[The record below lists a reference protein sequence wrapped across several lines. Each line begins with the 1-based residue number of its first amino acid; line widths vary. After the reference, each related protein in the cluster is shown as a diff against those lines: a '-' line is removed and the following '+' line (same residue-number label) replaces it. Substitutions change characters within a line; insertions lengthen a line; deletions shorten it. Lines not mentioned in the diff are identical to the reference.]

1 MYNNCTK
8 WAHSKELLFEI
19 CKDGGDIVDKIK
31 AMELF
36 IYSSQAGS
44 MSAAGRRF
52 GLSPASVSR
61 QITSLEDDLGVRL
74 LNRTSRRLSLT
85 EAGQIYLNRAER
97 VLQDIQE
104 MSGEVRQLSARPY
117 GSLRVQSR
125 ISLGTQH
132 VAPLIPEFLQRYP
145 ELKVDLRLV
154 DSDLDLVEHTID
166 VAIRTG
172 NLMDSSLIV
181 RRIGTNPR
189 VVCASPAYL
198 ERHAAPQS
206 PNDLSRHN
214 CLTYSSELFPSV
226 WRFGRPEEPPIE
238 VQPKGNFTTNNA
250 ESLRLATFAGLGL
263 ALLPRWSIHNELDS
277 GRLVAVLDSYD
288 ATATDFDTGIYAVYH
303 SKRHLSVKTRLF
315 IDHLVAGF
323 QTLDWENSSSE

>member
-1 MYNNCTK
+1 M
-8 WAHSKELLFEI
+8 
-19 CKDGGDIVDKIK
+19 DKIK

-74 LNRTSRRLSLT
+74 LNRTSRRLALT

-97 VLQDIQE
+97 VLQDLEE
-104 MSGEVRQLSARPY
+104 MRGEMRQLSARPY
-117 GSLRVQSR
+117 GTLRVQSR
-125 ISLGTQH
+125 ISLGTQY
-132 VAPLIPEFLQRYP
+132 VAPLIPKFLERYP
-145 ELKVDLRLV
+145 DLKVELKLV

-166 VAIRTG
+166 IAIRTG
-172 NLMDSSLIV
+172 KQTDSSLIA

-189 VVCASPAYL
+189 VVCASPTYL
-198 ERHAAPQS
+198 ERHAAPRS
-206 PNDLSRHN
+206 PNDLHYHN
-214 CLTYSSELFPSV
+214 CLTYFSEFFPSI
-226 WRFGRPEEPPIE
+226 WRFRRPTEPPIE
-238 VQPKGNFTTNNA
+238 IRAKGNFTTNNA
-250 ESLRLATFAGLGL
+250 ESLRLATFGGLGL
-263 ALLPRWSIHNELDS
+263 ALLPKWSIKDELAT
-277 GRLVAVLDSYD
+277 GRLATVLDSYD

-315 IDHLVAGF
+315 IDHLVLGF
-323 QTLDWENSSSE
+323 QTLDWEHEVTE

>member
-1 MYNNCTK
+1 
-8 WAHSKELLFEI
+8 
-19 CKDGGDIVDKIK
+19 VDKIK

-74 LNRTSRRLSLT
+74 LNRTSRRLALT

-97 VLQDIQE
+97 VLQDLEE
-104 MSGEVRQLSARPY
+104 MRGEMRQLSARPY
-117 GSLRVQSR
+117 GTLRVQSR
-125 ISLGTQH
+125 ISLGTQY
-132 VAPLIPEFLQRYP
+132 VAPLIPKFLERYP
-145 ELKVDLRLV
+145 DLKVELKLV

-166 VAIRTG
+166 IAIRTG
-172 NLMDSSLIV
+172 KQTDSSLIA

-189 VVCASPAYL
+189 VVCASPTYL
-198 ERHAAPQS
+198 ERHAAPRS
-206 PNDLSRHN
+206 PNDLHYHN
-214 CLTYSSELFPSV
+214 CLTYFSELFPSV
-226 WRFGRPEEPPIE
+226 WRFRRPTEPPIE
-238 VQPKGNFTTNNA
+238 IRAKGNFTTNNA
-250 ESLRLATFAGLGL
+250 ESLRLATIGGLGL
-263 ALLPRWSIHNELDS
+263 ALLPKWSIKDELAT
-277 GRLVAVLDSYD
+277 GRLATVLDSYD

-315 IDHLVAGF
+315 IDHLVLGF
-323 QTLDWENSSSE
+323 QTLDWEHEVTE

>member
-1 MYNNCTK
+1 M
-8 WAHSKELLFEI
+8 
-19 CKDGGDIVDKIK
+19 DKIK

-74 LNRTSRRLSLT
+74 LNRTSRRLALT

-97 VLQDIQE
+97 VLQDLEE
-104 MSGEVRQLSARPY
+104 MRGEMRQLSARPY
-117 GSLRVQSR
+117 GTLRVQSR
-125 ISLGTQH
+125 ISLGTQY
-132 VAPLIPEFLQRYP
+132 VAPLIPKFLERYP
-145 ELKVDLRLV
+145 DLKVELKLV

-166 VAIRTG
+166 IAIRTG
-172 NLMDSSLIV
+172 KQTDSSLIA

-189 VVCASPAYL
+189 VVCASPTDL
-198 ERHAAPQS
+198 ERHAAPRS
-206 PNDLSRHN
+206 PNDLHYHN
-214 CLTYSSELFPSV
+214 CLTYFSELFPSV
-226 WRFGRPEEPPIE
+226 WRCRRPTEPPIE
-238 VQPKGNFTTNNA
+238 IRAKGNFTTNNA
-250 ESLRLATFAGLGL
+250 ESLRLATFGGLGL
-263 ALLPRWSIHNELDS
+263 ALLPKWSIKDELAT
-277 GRLVAVLDSYD
+277 GRLATVLDSYD

-315 IDHLVAGF
+315 IDHLVLGF
-323 QTLDWENSSSE
+323 QTLDWEHEVTE

>member
-1 MYNNCTK
+1 
-8 WAHSKELLFEI
+8 
-19 CKDGGDIVDKIK
+19 VDKIK

-74 LNRTSRRLSLT
+74 LNRTSRRLALT

-97 VLQDIQE
+97 VLQDLEE
-104 MSGEVRQLSARPY
+104 MRGEMRQLSARPY
-117 GSLRVQSR
+117 GTLRVQSR
-125 ISLGTQH
+125 ISLGTQY
-132 VAPLIPEFLQRYP
+132 VAPLIPKFLERYP
-145 ELKVDLRLV
+145 DLKVELKLV

-166 VAIRTG
+166 IAIRTG
-172 NLMDSSLIV
+172 KQTDSSLIA

-189 VVCASPAYL
+189 VVCASPTYL
-198 ERHAAPQS
+198 ERHAAPRS
-206 PNDLSRHN
+206 PNDLHYHN
-214 CLTYSSELFPSV
+214 CLTYFSELFPSI
-226 WRFGRPEEPPIE
+226 WRFRRPTEPPIE
-238 VQPKGNFTTNNA
+238 IRAKGNFTTNNA
-250 ESLRLATFAGLGL
+250 ESLRLATFGGLGL
-263 ALLPRWSIHNELDS
+263 ALLPKWSIKDELAT
-277 GRLVAVLDSYD
+277 GRLATVLDSYD

-315 IDHLVAGF
+315 IDHLVLGF
-323 QTLDWENSSSE
+323 QTLDWEHEVTE

>member
-1 MYNNCTK
+1 M
-8 WAHSKELLFEI
+8 
-19 CKDGGDIVDKIK
+19 DKIK

-74 LNRTSRRLSLT
+74 LNRTSRRLALT
-85 EAGQIYLNRAER
+85 EAGQTYLNRAER
-97 VLQDIQE
+97 VLQDLQE
-104 MSGEVRQLSARPY
+104 MSGEMRQLNASPY
-117 GSLRVQSR
+117 GTLRVQSR

-145 ELKVDLRLV
+145 DLKVELKLV
-154 DSDLDLVEHTID
+154 DSDLDIVEHNID
-166 VAIRTG
+166 IAIRTG
-172 NLMDSSLIV
+172 ELTHSSLIA

-198 ERHAAPQS
+198 ERHAAPGS
-206 PNDLSRHN
+206 PNDLPYHN
-214 CLTYSSELFPSV
+214 CLTYFSELFPSI
-226 WRFGRPEEPPIE
+226 WRFRRPTETPIE
-238 VQPKGNFTTNNA
+238 IRAKGNFTTNNA

-263 ALLPRWSIHNELDS
+263 ALLPRWSIKDELAS
-277 GRLVAVLDSYD
+277 GRLVTVLDTYD

-303 SKRHLSVKTRLF
+303 SKRHLSVKTPTIYRPSCRQFPNIELGN
-315 IDHLVAGF
+315 DL
-323 QTLDWENSSSE
+323 TE

>member
-1 MYNNCTK
+1 M
-8 WAHSKELLFEI
+8 
-19 CKDGGDIVDKIK
+19 DKIK

-74 LNRTSRRLSLT
+74 LNRTSRRLALT

-97 VLQDIQE
+97 VLQDLEE
-104 MSGEVRQLSARPY
+104 MRGEMRQLSARPY
-117 GSLRVQSR
+117 GTLRVQSR
-125 ISLGTQH
+125 ISLGTQY
-132 VAPLIPEFLQRYP
+132 VAPLIPKFLERYP
-145 ELKVDLRLV
+145 DLKVELKLV

-166 VAIRTG
+166 IAIRTG
-172 NLMDSSLIV
+172 KQTDSSLIA

-189 VVCASPAYL
+189 VVCASPTYL
-198 ERHAAPQS
+198 ERHAAPRS
-206 PNDLSRHN
+206 PSDLHYHN
-214 CLTYSSELFPSV
+214 CLTYFSELFPSI
-226 WRFGRPEEPPIE
+226 WRFRRPTEPPIE
-238 VQPKGNFTTNNA
+238 IRAKGNFTTNNA
-250 ESLRLATFAGLGL
+250 ESLRLATFGGLGL
-263 ALLPRWSIHNELDS
+263 ALLPKWSIKDELAT
-277 GRLVAVLDSYD
+277 GRLATVLDSYD

-323 QTLDWENSSSE
+323 QTLDWEHEVTE

>member
-1 MYNNCTK
+1 
-8 WAHSKELLFEI
+8 
-19 CKDGGDIVDKIK
+19 VDKIK

-74 LNRTSRRLSLT
+74 LNRTSRRLALT

-97 VLQDIQE
+97 VLQDLEE
-104 MSGEVRQLSARPY
+104 MRGEMRQLSARPY
-117 GSLRVQSR
+117 GTLRVQSR
-125 ISLGTQH
+125 ISLGTQY
-132 VAPLIPEFLQRYP
+132 VAPLIPKFLERYP
-145 ELKVDLRLV
+145 NLKVELKLV

-166 VAIRTG
+166 IAIRTG
-172 NLMDSSLIV
+172 KQTDSSLIA

-189 VVCASPAYL
+189 VVCASPTYL
-198 ERHAAPQS
+198 ERHAAPRS
-206 PNDLSRHN
+206 PNDLHYHN
-214 CLTYSSELFPSV
+214 CLTYFSELFPSV
-226 WRFGRPEEPPIE
+226 WRFRRPTEPPIE
-238 VQPKGNFTTNNA
+238 IRAKGNFTTNNA
-250 ESLRLATFAGLGL
+250 ESLRLATIGGLGL
-263 ALLPRWSIHNELDS
+263 ALLPKWSIKDELAT
-277 GRLVAVLDSYD
+277 GRLATVLDSYD

-315 IDHLVAGF
+315 IDHLVLGF
-323 QTLDWENSSSE
+323 QTLDWEHEVTE